1 MSRVSIVDL
10 QRMKAE
16 KEKIVVMT
24 AYDYTVARIVDRAGV
39 DVILVGDSGGRY
51 ALGHDDSN
59 EVTVDEMVIMA
70 RAAARGSERAMVVGD
85 MPFMSYQVNDE
96 QAVVNAGRLIQEAGV
111 QSVKLEVGAEYASTV
126 AAIVKAGIPVMAHM
140 GSTPMA
146 NIGAGDFR
154 SGSVDEEQV
163 WRDARELVNAGSFS
177 LLLTGISA
185 DLAQRITAEV
195 RVPTIAGFGAGD
207 HCDGQIGVTHPTIGL
222 ASDEL
227 DRRRSNYGPVAV
239 ALLEAAEQFTQDV
252 RAGKPV
258 RSKRDS
264 G

>member
-24 AYDYTVARIVDRAGV
+24 AYDYTLARIVDRAGV

-163 WRDARELVNAGSFS
+163 WRDA
-177 LLLTGISA
+177 
-185 DLAQRITAEV
+185 Q
-195 RVPTIAGFGAGD
+195 GAG
-207 HCDGQIGVTHPTIGL
+207 QRGVVLVAAHRHQRGPGAAHHRRSAGPHHRGL
-222 ASDEL
+222 RRRRPL
-227 DRRRSNYGPVAV
+227 RRPDRRDPSYHRPC
-239 ALLEAAEQFTQDV
+239 
-252 RAGKPV
+252 R
-258 RSKRDS
+258 R
-264 G
+264 

>member
-16 KEKIVVMT
+16 KKKIVVMT
-24 AYDYTVARIVDRAGV
+24 AYDYTVARIIDRAGV
-39 DVILVGDSGGRY
+39 DVILVGDSGGRF
-51 ALGHDDSN
+51 ALGHEDSN
-59 EVTVDEMVIMA
+59 EVTMDEMVIMA
-70 RAAARGSERAMVVGD
+70 RAAGRGAKRAMVVGD
-85 MPFMSYQVNDE
+85 MPFMSYQVSDE
-96 QAVVNAGRLIQEAGV
+96 EAVRNAGRLVQEAGA
-111 QSVKLEVGAEYASTV
+111 QAVKLEVGSEYAGTV

-163 WRDARELVNAGSFS
+163 WRDARELVRAGSFS

-185 DLAQRITAEV
+185 DLGERITEEV
-195 RVPTIAGFGAGD
+195 TVPTIAGFGAGD
-207 HCDGQIGVTHPTIGL
+207 NCDGQIGVTHPTVGL
-222 ASDEL
+222 HPDEL
-227 DRRRSNYGPVAV
+227 DRRKSNYGPVAV
-239 ALLEAAEQFTQDV
+239 ALLDAAEKFTQDV

-258 RSKRDS
+258 RSRRDS